1 MFKKTLE
8 HVLAWSAHPRAPLY
22 LGAVSFAESSFFP
35 IPPDVLLAPM
45 VLSRP
50 EQAWRLA
57 TWTTLCSVFG
67 GVAAFT
73 VATFAGDAVAAV
85 LHGNG
90 YGESYVAAQG
100 WFATWGFWA
109 VLVAGFSPIPY
120 KVFAFAAGGMSMLLP
135 AFILA
140 SIAGRG
146 GRFFLVG
153 RPVGTLR
160 VVAHLARVSTRRW
173 INRYLARFRKK
184 AKGRTGTARS
194 SGRSIPILI
203 IFGALMLFQSM
214 NLSSMLVSR
223 LSNGITEYHGS
234 EDDPRLYLS
243 LGPSTEAWPAAEH
256 VPALEVAMGLVLTV
270 FVGALVFMGLGS
282 GNQELSQPGWP

>member
-1 MFKKTLE
+1 MLEKSLE

-45 VLSRP
+45 VVSRP
-50 EQAWRLA
+50 ERAWRLA
-57 TWTTLCSVFG
+57 GWTTFWSVVG

-73 VATFAGDAVAAV
+73 LAAFATDAVSNL

-90 YGESYVAAQG
+90 YGESYVRAQS

-135 AFILA
+135 AFVLA

-146 GRFFLVG
+146 GRFFLVAALCAYG
-153 RPVGTLR
+153 GPRMQTMLKRYVDRIGWA
-160 VVAHLARVSTRRW
+160 VVAAVLVWFLAHH
-173 INRYLARFRKK
+173 
-184 AKGRTGTARS
+184 
-194 SGRSIPILI
+194 
-203 IFGALMLFQSM
+203 FG
-214 NLSSMLVSR
+214 
-223 LSNGITEYHGS
+223 
-234 EDDPRLYLS
+234 
-243 LGPSTEAWPAAEH
+243 
-256 VPALEVAMGLVLTV
+256 
-270 FVGALVFMGLGS
+270 
-282 GNQELSQPGWP
+282 

>member
-57 TWTTLCSVFG
+57 AWTTLCSVFG

-73 VATFAGDAVAAV
+73 VAMFAGDAVSAV

-90 YGESYVAAQG
+90 YGESYVAAQA

-146 GRFFLVG
+146 GRFFLVAALCARG
-153 RPVGTLR
+153 GPRMQSVLKRYVDRIGWGMVAVG
-160 VVAHLARVSTRRW
+160 VVWFLVH
-173 INRYLARFRKK
+173 RF
-184 AKGRTGTARS
+184 G
-194 SGRSIPILI
+194 
-203 IFGALMLFQSM
+203 
-214 NLSSMLVSR
+214 
-223 LSNGITEYHGS
+223 
-234 EDDPRLYLS
+234 
-243 LGPSTEAWPAAEH
+243 
-256 VPALEVAMGLVLTV
+256 
-270 FVGALVFMGLGS
+270 
-282 GNQELSQPGWP
+282 